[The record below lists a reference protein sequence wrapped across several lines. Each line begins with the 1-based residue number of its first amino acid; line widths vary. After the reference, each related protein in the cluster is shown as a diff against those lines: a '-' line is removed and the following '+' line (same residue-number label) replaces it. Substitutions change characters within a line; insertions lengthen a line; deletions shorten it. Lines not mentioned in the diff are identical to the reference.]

1 MNIVVAMDAFDL
13 SCLNDAAAFVD
24 SKLHLLEERAKQ
36 SPDPDGEGIYDRA
49 EYLAGFGFVA
59 CQAYLTEAISMSNHS
74 RGDALNLGPRHKC
87 GKSIA
92 MLVNAVANYWKHVPE
107 WTQPLS
113 RQAQSTADLI
123 TGLGVNVDSTYVVA
137 NALFELTNPNQ
148 SRVQCLDPLLSQWR
162 QALHK

>member
-1 MNIVVAMDAFDL
+1 MNMVVAMDAFDL
-13 SCLNDAAAFVD
+13 SCLRDAATFVD
-24 SKLHLLEERAKQ
+24 SKLDLLEERAKQ

-59 CQAYLTEAISMSNHS
+59 CQAYLTEAISMSGHS
-74 RGDALNLGPRHKC
+74 RGDAMNFGPRHKC
-87 GKSIA
+87 GESIA

-107 WTQPLS
+107 WTKPLS
-113 RQAQSTADLI
+113 RQAQATADLI

-137 NALFELTNPNQ
+137 NALFELTNPSQ
-148 SRVQCLDPLLSQWR
+148 PRAQCLVPLLSQWR